1 MLQALTFNF
10 EFGSK
15 ALLRINLIRLLK
27 LFCWNGSTHTY
38 RGWPISRL
46 LTDCWGHFG
55 SQNKQRIWNRGEDLW
70 HLAALILIW
79 NIHHP
84 FRRQWKTERVRK
96 STQTHGGK
104 IWPLWQQFRMR
115 WGHISAQTPQKR
127 HKNNQDSSL
136 LSLAI
141 LNPRIVYIASGFP
154 VTREKFPKIVSGKST
169 PWWSGNP
176 VVDLVVLMMSASTLC
191 TSWLGRFPAI
201 SHQMVLVGLC
211 VAFDRSHCMA
221 LVLICCVIMTCP
233 SLHTHPANKGLAQ
246 LMTCDTLTHVCSM
259 HSTLLR
265 CMYEAARVVPQ
276 WKQMVR
282 LLQSYEVFQ
291 IHKIFNETQVVNTNT
306 PSVHNPLEQKFCQRM
321 MIYSSSLRLCRLA
334 KVAFSQW
341 M

>member
-1 MLQALTFNF
+1 MLCSVFHAGFDFQFWIWFKSSPENKFDQTF
-10 EFGSK
+10 K
-15 ALLRINLIRLLK
+15 VVLLEWK
-27 LFCWNGSTHTY
+27 HTH
-38 RGWPISRL
+38 ISRL
-46 LTDCWGHFG
+46 TYFPPAHRLLRSLWISEQTTHL
-55 SQNKQRIWNRGEDLW
+55 KQRRGFV
-70 HLAALILIW
+70 APALILIW

-96 STQTHGGK
+96 STQPQGGK

-191 TSWLGRFPAI
+191 TSRLGRYPAI

-246 LMTCDTLTHVCSM
+246 LMTCDTLTHV
-259 HSTLLR
+259 
-265 CMYEAARVVPQ
+265 
-276 WKQMVR
+276 
-282 LLQSYEVFQ
+282 
-291 IHKIFNETQVVNTNT
+291 
-306 PSVHNPLEQKFCQRM
+306 
-321 MIYSSSLRLCRLA
+321 
-334 KVAFSQW
+334 
-341 M
+341 

>member
-1 MLQALTFNF
+1 MEAHTHIAADLFPACSQTAEVTLDLRTNNAF
-10 EFGSK
+10 E
-15 ALLRINLIRLLK
+15 
-27 LFCWNGSTHTY
+27 T
-38 RGWPISRL
+38 
-46 LTDCWGHFG
+46 
-55 SQNKQRIWNRGEDLW
+55 EDLW

-96 STQTHGGK
+96 STQPQGGK

-154 VTREKFPKIVSGKST
+154 VTREKFPKMVSGKST
-169 PWWSGNP
+169 LWWSGNP

-191 TSWLGRFPAI
+191 TSWLGRYPAI

-246 LMTCDTLTHVCSM
+246 LMTCDTLTHVCSNVA
-259 HSTLLR
+259 SILLCYVA
-265 CMYEAARVVPQ
+265 CM
-276 WKQMVR
+276 R
-282 LLQSYEVFQ
+282 LHVLC
-291 IHKIFNETQVVNTNT
+291 
-306 PSVHNPLEQKFCQRM
+306 HNGSR
-321 MIYSSSLRLCRLA
+321 
-334 KVAFSQW
+334 W
-341 M
+341 